1 MASLNVSKNKDYSN
15 QEIVSQ
21 KTFNGIV
28 GGLVTYSLVVDA
40 IITYF
45 GSTFLSG
52 INPIIFLIAY
62 FVCAILGIII
72 MKASKNPFISFIG
85 YNMLAVPIGC
95 VIAIVIPQC
104 PPKTVIMAALIT
116 GSVTLIMMIISMAI
130 PDFFLKMGRALF
142 VSLLVSLIG
151 EIICFFIWGNLQIW
165 DWIVAVIFSLYIG
178 YDWAKINKT
187 MDKTLNSAIDGAADI
202 YLDVTN
208 LFLRILDIIN
218 N

>member
-21 KTFNGIV
+21 KTFNGII

-95 VIAIVIPQC
+95 VIAIVIPQ
-104 PPKTVIMAALIT
+104 
-116 GSVTLIMMIISMAI
+116 
-130 PDFFLKMGRALF
+130 KMGRALF

-178 YDWAKINKT
+178 YDWARINKT